1 MDFPCPAGDSGDG
14 AIYFPRRRTGA
25 AAVELAAAAA
35 LRLAPAHLLAS
46 AWTSGA
52 VPHPLRRMERPWL
65 SPLPYAAAN
74 QRAHGR
80 ALGAHDPRGPREVPP
95 ELALSLR
102 RLCTASQRA
111 QGAGLR
117 AAGGVRGKC

>member
-1 MDFPCPAGDSGDG
+1 MDSPCAAADSGDG
-14 AIYFPRRRTGA
+14 AIYFPRRRAGA

-80 ALGAHDPRGPREVPP
+80 ALGAHDPRAPHELPP
-95 ELALSLR
+95 DLPLSLP
-102 RLCTASQRA
+102 RLSTPTHHPQD
-111 QGAGLR
+111 
-117 AAGGVRGKC
+117 AAL